1 MRDKTKKHHRI
12 FKILLQK
19 LKADDDNYDAE
30 DLYVLV
36 SLAQE
41 WRLDF
46 AALAAEAGVSDML
59 EDVPS
64 VRPIGPPPPMP
75 KPSIV
80 SDLADVDD
88 FDTP

>member
-1 MRDKTKKHHRI
+1 MREKTKKHHRI

-41 WRLDF
+41 WKLDF

-64 VRPIGPPPPMP
+64 VRPVGPPPPMP
-75 KPSIV
+75 AGSAASILDD
-80 SDLADVDD
+80 DL
-88 FDTP
+88 DTP